1 MRGTGTGLAGWV
13 EPRQC
18 RRRPQGCRRDYEPSK
33 IARGADGERRDQ
45 GPHESERDA
54 GSATAGRG
62 AGRIAAKPG
71 NRRRASPGP
80 AGPSPDLV
88 TMVIG
93 RDGRELR
100 RNDRGPPEGR
110 CRVRVRGWA
119 VCAGTGPRAPVVG
132 ARSAGRRRGL
142 AARGLVVDRG
152 SRPAGRSGR
161 RCRPS
166 ATGLTVGG
174 RAAGGRGIGRSP
186 AGGRGTR
193 DLSLSLRCE
202 LAGPSADSFDLF
214 PDAVHGAA
222 GDTLDLVYGFRQG
235 GGAGLADLAR
245 GLGNLVRGL
254 AHLGG
259 RGIDL
264 AGSVIDDLAG
274 STVDLVQG
282 LIRDRRR
289 LANGCVDLVQRCPR
303 KPADRVGRRCRRGG
317 LSVRRPREA
326 ERGDRPDDDNDEAGQ
341 PCR

>member
-1 MRGTGTGLAGWV
+1 M
-13 EPRQC
+13 
-18 RRRPQGCRRDYEPSK
+18 
-33 IARGADGERRDQ
+33 
-45 GPHESERDA
+45 
-54 GSATAGRG
+54 
-62 AGRIAAKPG
+62 
-71 NRRRASPGP
+71 
-80 AGPSPDLV
+80 
-88 TMVIG
+88 
-93 RDGRELR
+93 
-100 RNDRGPPEGR
+100 
-110 CRVRVRGWA
+110 
-119 VCAGTGPRAPVVG
+119 
-132 ARSAGRRRGL
+132 
-142 AARGLVVDRG
+142 
-152 SRPAGRSGR
+152 
-161 RCRPS
+161 
-166 ATGLTVGG
+166 
-174 RAAGGRGIGRSP
+174 
-186 AGGRGTR
+186 
-193 DLSLSLRCE
+193 RCE

-214 PDAVHGAA
+214 PDAVNGAA
-222 GDTLDLVYGFRQG
+222 GDTLDLVYGFLQG
-235 GGAGLADLAR
+235 GGAGLADLVR